1 MKIKTLLVALLAFV
15 SLGATAQKQQKVVDR
30 IDQRTVQEY
39 DHTDVTTK
47 FKPYW
52 YLDAQG
58 GAQWTIGEAP
68 FKDLISPN
76 VQLGLG
82 YQFSKIFGARLVAN
96 GWQSKGAF
104 DNREIMTY
112 KWKYVAA
119 GLDLTVNL
127 SNLVAGWNPKRLF
140 NLSLFVGGGA
150 NIGFSNGEA
159 NDLAARGYAMQYL
172 WDGTKV
178 RPYGRFGLQA
188 MFRLSDYVNLLFEG
202 NANGLSDKYNSKFGD
217 NMDKYVNAL
226 VGLRINLGKTY
237 KEESREVYRDVIVN
251 DTVYKYITIEEPKPV
266 VKPEPIR
273 RDVFFLIN
281 KSNIRETE
289 AGKIKDVA
297 DYLKEHKDAKV
308 NVVGYAD
315 AGTGNDRINDR
326 LAKQRADVIVKAL
339 IEQYEIAADRISYD
353 SKGARVQPFAENDLN
368 RVTIM
373 IAE

>member
-1 MKIKTLLVALLAFV
+1 
-15 SLGATAQKQQKVVDR
+15 
-30 IDQRTVQEY
+30 
-39 DHTDVTTK
+39 
-47 FKPYW
+47 
-52 YLDAQG
+52 
-58 GAQWTIGEAP
+58 
-68 FKDLISPN
+68 
-76 VQLGLG
+76 
-82 YQFSKIFGARLVAN
+82 
-96 GWQSKGAF
+96 
-104 DNREIMTY
+104 
-112 KWKYVAA
+112 
-119 GLDLTVNL
+119 
-127 SNLVAGWNPKRLF
+127 
-140 NLSLFVGGGA
+140 
-150 NIGFSNGEA
+150 
-159 NDLAARGYAMQYL
+159 
-172 WDGTKV
+172 
-178 RPYGRFGLQA
+178 

-281 KSNIRETE
+281 KYNIRETE

-339 IEQYEIAADRISYD
+339 IEQYEIAADRITYD